1 MRSRVNPTQP
11 ATQSKL
17 FLSKAKAFVVSIV
30 RRKTVARAEALAN
43 ARGHSQGLDHETK
56 TSYTNTVERAISE
69 QSEKLQR
76 KALSGGVVKKVSSRR
91 SLNRQDLK
99 QATVT
104 RAYPQVELDRSL
116 RKPAVSKP
124 VGESD
129 DLDIDNQGPDS
140 FASSF
145 RARVDEFVA
154 EIGHLDVANAME
166 LDRTWNNNGPKHRS
180 GSSLKHLPRDRLEP
194 DARARSTSFI
204 SVVLQRHSE
213 DSHMSDADDESFSPQ
228 RDGAAARGSRGSK
241 FHGVFS
247 GERQQYRDSDVDVD
261 ELAEDEAISMDFK
274 WFKTRRAFRFRW
286 VEATP
291 NRTFVPRPTDH
302 YETPPPAQDASPPPS
317 VPHPT
322 AQFFTPPPA
331 QPFTAPP
338 AFDFPTAATA
348 TPFQPPQVAS
358 PSPPQP
364 AMLNIAAEFTV
375 RCKWHY

>member
-154 EIGHLDVANAME
+154 EIDPPASSASSFK
-166 LDRTWNNNGPKHRS
+166 DS
-180 GSSLKHLPRDRLEP
+180 GYASSDN
-194 DARARSTSFI
+194 S
-204 SVVLQRHSE
+204 SE